1 MNEYEIYQKEVISIM
16 TDFLNHIIEGEENI
30 GDTTD
35 RLARK
40 FALTQEQRAAVKIT
54 LGNLSMVNT
63 SYGELKDGFVGI
75 AINLITH
82 IVLKDWQGVEDMLND
97 ETN

>member
-16 TDFLNHIIEGEENI
+16 TDFLNRTIEGEENI

-35 RLARK
+35 SLARK

>member
-1 MNEYEIYQKEVISIM
+1 MTEYEIYQKEVIAIM
-16 TDFLNHIIEGEENI
+16 TDFLNRTIEGDVNI

>member
-1 MNEYEIYQKEVISIM
+1 M
-16 TDFLNHIIEGEENI
+16 L
-30 GDTTD
+30 
-35 RLARK
+35 
-40 FALTQEQRAAVKIT
+40 
-54 LGNLSMVNT
+54 NT

-97 ETN
+97 

>member
-1 MNEYEIYQKEVISIM
+1 MTEYEIYQKEVISIM
-16 TDFLNHIIEGEENI
+16 TDFLNRTLDGETNVD
-30 GDTTD
+30 DTTD

-97 ETN
+97 

>member
-1 MNEYEIYQKEVISIM
+1 MTEYEIYQKEVIAIM
-16 TDFLNHIIEGEENI
+16 TDFLNRTIEGDVNI

-40 FALTQEQRAAVKIT
+40 FALTQEQRAAVKIA
-54 LGNLSMVNT
+54 LGYLSMVNIA
-63 SYGELKDGFVGI
+63 YGELEDGFVGI

-97 ETN
+97 

>member
-1 MNEYEIYQKEVISIM
+1 MTEYEIYQKEVISIM
-16 TDFLNHIIEGEENI
+16 TDFLNRTIEGEENI

>member
-1 MNEYEIYQKEVISIM
+1 MTEYEIYQKEVISIM
-16 TDFLNHIIEGEENI
+16 TDFLNRTIEGEENI
-30 GDTTD
+30 DDTTD

-82 IVLKDWQGVEDMLND
+82 IVLKDWQGVENMLND

>member
-1 MNEYEIYQKEVISIM
+1 MTEYEIYQKEVISIM
-16 TDFLNHIIEGEENI
+16 TDFLNRTIEGEENI

-40 FALTQEQRAAVKIT
+40 FALTQEQRAAVKIV

-63 SYGELKDGFVGI
+63 AYGELKDGFIGI

-82 IVLKDWQGVEDMLND
+82 IVLRDWQGVEDMLND
-97 ETN
+97 STN

>member
-1 MNEYEIYQKEVISIM
+1 MTEYEIYQKEVISIM
-16 TDFLNHIIEGEENI
+16 TDFLNRTIEGEENI

-97 ETN
+97 

>member
-16 TDFLNHIIEGEENI
+16 TDFLNRTIEGEENI
-30 GDTTD
+30 SETTD

-97 ETN
+97 